1 LNKISRIIKESPI
14 WFFTILISVVSI
26 IFFIY
31 LPFQINLFPETAVRK
46 LYYIDNISDAH
57 LKIIKKFNEKYK
69 NEIEVVPVN
78 LPFNHFT
85 TNDRKEI
92 LTRSL
97 RSRSDGIDIFAVD
110 LIWIPRF
117 AKWGYSMN
125 KRFGGKTLTDVSKI
139 ALNACYHNDSLVA
152 FPLFLDIGV
161 LYYRKDLIQNLPD
174 GVEIEEKIQN
184 SLTWEDFISLGKRFS
199 RQNIQRGSGNNPF
212 YVFTGGNFEGLL
224 CCFHEML
231 SAEESKNIFKK
242 NNINLNAPS
251 AKRALQLLVDFI
263 NADKFSPYEVT
274 QFDEY
279 NSYIYAND
287 NDAVF
292 LRGWVGYHKQYKA
305 FLKDTSKVS
314 KMEIAPLPHFE
325 GDNTSAVFGGWSLM
339 ISKFSNR
346 KEEALKF
353 INFMFEKENQ
363 EILYEEGGYLPINTE
378 VYRDSLFIKKHKELV
393 QIEKLL
399 QWGKHRPF
407 LENYTKLSEI
417 MSRYFHK
424 ALKNEISVKEALTL
438 ASEQINS
445 EKEIVK

>member
-1 LNKISRIIKESPI
+1 MNKISRIIKESPI

-31 LPFQINLFPETAVRK
+31 LPLQINLFPETAVRK

-57 LKIIKKFNEKYK
+57 LKIIRKFNEKNK

-110 LIWIPRF
+110 LIWVPRF
-117 AKWGYSMN
+117 AKWGYSMDR
-125 KRFGGKTLTDVSKI
+125 RFDEKTLREINRI
-139 ALNACYHNDSLVA
+139 ALKACYHNNSLVA

-161 LYYRKDLIQNLPD
+161 LYYRKDLIQSLPD
-174 GVEIEEKIQN
+174 GAAIEQKIQN
-184 SLTWEDFISLGKRFS
+184 SLTWDEFISLGKRF
-199 RQNIQRGSGNNPF
+199 RLYRNPF

-224 CCFHEML
+224 CCFHELL
-231 SAEESKNIFKK
+231 SPEESENIFQKDNIDLNTAAAKK
-242 NNINLNAPS
+242 
-251 AKRALQLLVDFI
+251 ALQLLVDFI
-263 NADKFSPYEVT
+263 YADKFSPYEVT

-279 NSYIYAND
+279 NSYIYANEK
-287 NDAVF
+287 DAVF
-292 LRGWVGYHKQYKA
+292 LRGWVGYHKQYKD
-305 FLKDTSKVS
+305 FLKDTSNVS
-314 KMEIAPLPHFE
+314 NMEIAPLPHFK
-325 GDNTSAVFGGWSLM
+325 GNNTSGVFGGWSLM

-363 EILYEEGGYLPINTE
+363 EILYEDGGYLPINTE
-378 VYRDSLFIKKHKELV
+378 VYRDSMFIKKHKELA
-393 QIEKLL
+393 QIERLL

-424 ALKNEISVKEALTL
+424 ALKNEISVNEALTS
-438 ASEQINS
+438 ASLQINN
-445 EKEIVK
+445 EKVTAK